1 MSSPGGIGAGRF
13 EHLAG
18 LVRRIEWAIVLG
30 SLVLVVGSVL
40 WGVLTR
46 YVSPRPAAWTGEIAS
61 IAFCWLGF
69 LGATLIFRG
78 DHHPRIFDP
87 GSVGVPA
94 LRSTMLVL
102 GGVVQIAVLVA
113 VGILALK
120 QIGINMANPTA
131 VLRLP
136 GAIYY
141 LPIAWF
147 SAASLLRLTLR
158 G

>member
-1 MSSPGGIGAGRF
+1 MSSPSDIGAGRF
-13 EHLAG
+13 EQLARF
-18 LVRRIEWAIVLG
+18 VRRIEWTIVFC
-30 SLVLVVGSVL
+30 SLLLVVGSVL

-46 YVSPRPAAWTGEIAS
+46 YVSARPAAWTGEIAS
-61 IAFCWLGF
+61 IAFCWLSF
-69 LGATLIFRG
+69 VGATLIFRG

-87 GSVGVPA
+87 GSVGPPA
-94 LRSTMLVL
+94 LRNSMLLL
-102 GGVVQIAVLVA
+102 GGVIQIAVLVA
-113 VGILALK
+113 VGLLALK

-147 SAASLLRLTLR
+147 SAVSLLRLKMR
-158 G
+158 S